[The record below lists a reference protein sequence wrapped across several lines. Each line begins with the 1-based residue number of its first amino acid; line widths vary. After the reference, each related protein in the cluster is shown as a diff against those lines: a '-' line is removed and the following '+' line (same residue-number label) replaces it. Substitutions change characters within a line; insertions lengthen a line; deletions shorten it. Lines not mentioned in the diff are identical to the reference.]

1 MQNYLH
7 EISYI
12 AYVLIHFYK
21 ELAIERSLL
30 NRVGCVVAWVTW
42 VRGLR
47 GSNFQMGWVGYA
59 GQNIFYL
66 GHNFCVGQ
74 MYFCVGLW
82 VGPKFLRRFF
92 FFFLRGSAFCTRWDY
107 FSILQLIVWAFFSW
121 VSSQQILTKPCLT
134 PLVFLGGLIEICK
147 IDEIQWHFYERVT
160 KFYLWAAKWPYSQ
173 RGSKYSQISL
183 SSHTPQA
190 SFENFIHLW
199 KLFQG
204 KKFPKECC
212 IMP

>member
-1 MQNYLH
+1 MDCVGQIFKWV
-7 EISYI
+7 EW
-12 AYVLIHFYK
+12 VT
-21 ELAIERSLL
+21 
-30 NRVGCVVAWVTW
+30 RVKIFFTWVIIFAWVKYIFVW
-42 VRGLR
+42 V
-47 GSNFQMGWVGYA
+47 FEWV
-59 GQNIFYL
+59 Q
-66 GHNFCVGQ
+66 NFCVD
-74 MYFCVGLW
+74 
-82 VGPKFLRRFF
+82 FF
-92 FFFLRGSAFCTRWDY
+92 FVCLRGSAFCTRWDY

>member
-30 NRVGCVVAWVTW
+30 NRVGCVVTWVTW
-42 VRGLR
+42 VHGLR
-47 GSNFQMGWVGYA
+47 GSNFQVGWVGYA

-74 MYFCVGLW
+74 IYFCVGLW
-82 VGPKFLRRFF
+82 VGPIFLRRIFF
-92 FFFLRGSAFCTRWDY
+92 GGGSAFCTRWDY

-134 PLVFLGGLIEICK
+134 TLVFLGGLIEICK
-147 IDEIQWHFYERVT
+147 IDEIQWHYMNVWLNSTCELQNDLILKEDPST
-160 KFYLWAAKWPYSQ
+160 AKSPSHPTLP
-173 RGSKYSQISL
+173 KLLLKISFIYGNFFKEK
-183 SSHTPQA
+183 
-190 SFENFIHLW
+190 SFRKNAVSCL
-199 KLFQG
+199 K
-204 KKFPKECC
+204 
-212 IMP
+212 